1 MGMVGRPGPD
11 SGPGITASEGRGQP
25 RITVPVRAR
34 RRPGRD
40 VRVTIMA
47 SSADLDAAD
56 PASETY
62 RGLPEAR
69 RTGVI
74 RRPICSC
81 EPGPARSRA

>member
-1 MGMVGRPGPD
+1 MGMVRRPGPD

-47 SSADLDAAD
+47 SSLRRSRPGIRDL
-56 PASETY
+56 S
-62 RGLPEAR
+62 
-69 RTGVI
+69 
-74 RRPICSC
+74 
-81 EPGPARSRA
+81 GPARGPEDRRYPPTYLLL